1 MSSYFKVSEYPLT
14 KTGALLLF
22 ADAVRVVGS
31 QTFTLELCLEDLV
44 QRDVPERGKIALV
57 LYEGDNETW
66 VSAVWRDPDTN
77 VTRRVNDSDVLDA
90 REVTILRAYAVLE
103 EQRREL
109 NEE

>member
-31 QTFTLELCLEDLV
+31 QTFTLELCLE
-44 QRDVPERGKIALV
+44 EH
-57 LYEGDNETW
+57 
-66 VSAVWRDPDTN
+66 
-77 VTRRVNDSDVLDA
+77 
-90 REVTILRAYAVLE
+90 
-103 EQRREL
+103 RREL